1 MISTTPSPAASYQ
14 PFAAVRDWLSSRLF
28 PTDAGSVQG
37 VGARREVGEHL
48 SGHGVQCP
56 VCGSSIQHG
65 ANVFQVGLVSRSE
78 RQQDVPQNLLN
89 DVQ

>member
-48 SGHGVQCP
+48 SGHGV
-56 VCGSSIQHG
+56 
-65 ANVFQVGLVSRSE
+65 
-78 RQQDVPQNLLN
+78 
-89 DVQ
+89 